1 MSATVLDG
9 LDPEQRLV
17 AEALTGPVVVLAGAG
32 TGKTRA
38 ITHRIAHAVQTG
50 THAPGNGLAVTFTNR
65 AAGEMR
71 QRLAALGVPSV
82 SVRTFH
88 AAALS
93 QLRYFWPTA
102 VGGQFPELVSSKAAM
117 VGQACRELGF
127 PSGRPLVRDLAAEI
141 EWAGSTMVSAG
152 DYATAA
158 AAVGRLPVGSGDSA
172 IDLPGIARVMSAYQ
186 DVKSQAGAID
196 FEDVLLLMVALIGD
210 RPDIAD
216 AIRSQYRWFTV
227 DEYQDIT
234 PAQDRL
240 LSGWLG
246 DRDDVCVVG
255 DASQTIYSFAGASPD
270 ALGEFARRWPN
281 ATEVRLDRCY
291 RCTPEI
297 VAVANAVIRGAP
309 AGGRGARGPGG
320 VSGVAGGWAG
330 AGGAADRG
338 SAVGG
343 SAAAV
348 AAGTGGMPVVS
359 RGVGAEGVGRPA
371 PGVSGVAGSATGAAP
386 GDRAPFAWSTPGT
399 AVWLR
404 SQRPPGVAPE
414 IVACAD
420 DSEEAAA
427 VAARINDLVASGYAH
442 RDIAILMRT
451 NAASEPIEVAFAEA
465 NIPYIMRGAERFFD
479 RPEVR
484 EAIVRMRG
492 HAVAG
497 GGRRKRGQGAG
508 KAVGGLAAGATSGDT
523 ASVLATMASGGRE
536 DDATSSPPPA
546 SAPTAAAAP
555 TAPARAPAAPAPMA
569 APAPTAAARTG
580 PATTAAA
587 SASAPAALAPT
598 AAAPT
603 APAAPTPT
611 AAGQGELDMAAS
623 IAASTRSPATK
634 RTPAPDP
641 TNGLVEQ
648 THAVLAGM
656 GWLSTGPASGGA
668 TRERWESLAAV
679 LALAEEVAASGR
691 STMAELVE
699 EFERRAQLSHAPT
712 ADGVTVTTLHSA
724 KGLEWPVVFIIGAS
738 EGNLPIVYADTD
750 ARIEEERRLFYVG
763 VTRAQDRL
771 VVTWALTRPGSGRQR
786 QASRFLAS
794 MRTRGGSGGEAT
806 SAGLVRQG
814 RSGAAREPSSR
825 KPPDRCRVCGA
836 GLVTGRERTL
846 GRCLKCPGAHDEQL
860 AATLREWRDE
870 VARSSGLPASIVLTD
885 ETLAAVEERRPS
897 SEADLRDIPGFRPDK
912 IADYGSQVLAIVAAA
927 GERAN
932 AAGDVSGGVGG
943 SEVVDVRAARP
954 TGGAS
959 SGSSAVAPGDVPDP

>member
-1 MSATVLDG
+1 MPAHVLDG

-50 THAPGNGLAVTFTNR
+50 THAAGNGLAVTFTNR

-71 QRLAALGVPSV
+71 QRLAGLGVPAV

-102 VGGQFPELVSSKAAM
+102 VGGQFPDLVSSKAAL
-117 VGQACRELGF
+117 VGQACREIGL
-127 PSGRPLVRDLAAEI
+127 PSSRPLVRDLATEI

-158 AAVGRLPVGSGDSA
+158 AAAGRLPVGSGDTL
-172 IDLPGIARVMSAYQ
+172 IELPGIARVISAYQ
-186 DVKSQAGAID
+186 DAKSQAGAID
-196 FEDVLLLMVALIGD
+196 FEDVLLAMIALIGD

-216 AIRSQYRWFTV
+216 AIRAQYRWFTV

-240 LSGWLG
+240 LSAWLG

-270 ALGEFARRWPN
+270 ALGQFARRWPN

-297 VAVANAVIRGAP
+297 VAVANSVIGGA
-309 AGGRGARGPGG
+309 AGGPRDRVDGSGRLGGEVGEGPAAGPGPGG
-320 VSGVAGGWAG
+320 GVA
-330 AGGAADRG
+330 
-338 SAVGG
+338 
-343 SAAAV
+343 
-348 AAGTGGMPVVS
+348 
-359 RGVGAEGVGRPA
+359 
-371 PGVSGVAGSATGAAP
+371 
-386 GDRAPFAWSTPGT
+386 T

-404 SQRPPGVAPE
+404 SQRPSGVAPE

-420 DSEEAAA
+420 DAEEAAT
-427 VAARINDLVASGYAH
+427 VAARVADLVSSGFSH

-465 NIPYIMRGAERFFD
+465 GIPYVMRGAERFFD

-484 EAIVRMRG
+484 EAVVRMRG

-497 GGRRKRGQGAG
+497 GGRRRGDPAKGVVGPRAGRVEQGGPELPGAVQAELTLPG
-508 KAVGGLAAGATSGDT
+508 PTGSRAVGAAQPA
-523 ASVLATMASGGRE
+523 
-536 DDATSSPPPA
+536 DAA
-546 SAPTAAAAP
+546 
-555 TAPARAPAAPAPMA
+555 
-569 APAPTAAARTG
+569 
-580 PATTAAA
+580 
-587 SASAPAALAPT
+587 
-598 AAAPT
+598 
-603 APAAPTPT
+603 
-611 AAGQGELDMAAS
+611 
-623 IAASTRSPATK
+623 
-634 RTPAPDP
+634 
-641 TNGLVEQ
+641 NGLVEQ

-724 KGLEWPVVFIIGAS
+724 KGLEWPVVFIVGAA
-738 EGNLPIVYADTD
+738 EGTLPIVYADTPE
-750 ARIEEERRLFYVG
+750 RIEEERRLFYVG

-771 VVTWALTRPGSGRQR
+771 VVTWAMTRPGSGRHR
-786 QASRFLAS
+786 QASRFLSS
-794 MRTRGGSGGEAT
+794 MRTRGAAPGEEGSA
-806 SAGLVRQG
+806 SGLVRRG
-814 RSGAAREPSSR
+814 RSAAAKEASGRR
-825 KPPDRCRVCGA
+825 PPGRCRVCGA

-846 GRCLKCPGAHDEQL
+846 GRCLKCPGATDEGL
-860 AATLREWRDE
+860 AARLREWRDAE
-870 VARSSGLPASIVLTD
+870 AHGRGLPASIVLTD
-885 ETLAAVEERRPS
+885 ETLAAVEERRP
-897 SEADLRDIPGFRPDK
+897 ATDDDLRDIPGFRPDK
-912 IADYGSQVLAIVAAA
+912 IAAYGDQVLAIVAGSGDPA
-927 GERAN
+927 G
-932 AAGDVSGGVGG
+932 
-943 SEVVDVRAARP
+943 ARP
-954 TGGAS
+954 TVESGQGGDVIDVRGAS
-959 SGSSAVAPGDVPDP
+959 DAHGDEPQAESAPPEDPAGA

>member
-1 MSATVLDG
+1 MRTMPAHVLDG

-50 THAPGNGLAVTFTNR
+50 THAAGNGLAVTFTNR

-71 QRLAALGVPSV
+71 QRLAGLGVQAV

-102 VGGQFPELVSSKAAM
+102 VGGQFPDLVSSKAGL
-117 VGQACRELGF
+117 VGQACREIGL
-127 PSGRPLVRDLAAEI
+127 PSGRPLVRDLATEI

-158 AAVGRLPVGSGDSA
+158 AAAGRMPVGSGDGV

-196 FEDVLLLMVALIGD
+196 FEDVLLAMVALIGD

-216 AIRSQYRWFTV
+216 VIRSQYRWFTV

-270 ALGEFARRWPN
+270 ALGQFSRRWPN

-297 VAVANAVIRGAP
+297 VAVANSVIRGAG
-309 AGGRGARGPGG
+309 AGS
-320 VSGVAGGWAG
+320 SGDPS
-330 AGGAADRG
+330 AGGAG
-338 SAVGG
+338 
-343 SAAAV
+343 
-348 AAGTGGMPVVS
+348 P
-359 RGVGAEGVGRPA
+359 GRP
-371 PGVSGVAGSATGAAP
+371 SGCARSVPPVWRPRSW
-386 GDRAPFAWSTPGT
+386 RAPTTPRR
-399 AVWLR
+399 LR
-404 SQRPPGVAPE
+404 RSPPASPTSWPPGSPTATSRSSCAPTPRRSRSRSRSPRPTSRTS
-414 IVACAD
+414 CAGPNG
-420 DSEEAAA
+420 SSTGPRSARRSCGCA
-427 VAARINDLVASGYAH
+427 VTLSPG
-442 RDIAILMRT
+442 
-451 NAASEPIEVAFAEA
+451 
-465 NIPYIMRGAERFFD
+465 
-479 RPEVR
+479 
-484 EAIVRMRG
+484 
-492 HAVAG
+492 AVAG
-497 GGRRKRGQGAG
+497 R
-508 KAVGGLAAGATSGDT
+508 
-523 ASVLATMASGGRE
+523 
-536 DDATSSPPPA
+536 
-546 SAPTAAAAP
+546 AAAARP
-555 TAPARAPAAPAPMA
+555 
-569 APAPTAAARTG
+569 
-580 PATTAAA
+580 
-587 SASAPAALAPT
+587 S
-598 AAAPT
+598 
-603 APAAPTPT
+603 
-611 AAGQGELDMAAS
+611 AS
-623 IAASTRSPATK
+623 IAADVDA
-634 RTPAPDP
+634 

-691 STMAELVE
+691 TTMSELVE

-724 KGLEWPVVFIIGAS
+724 KGLEWPVVFIVGAA
-738 EGNLPIVYADTD
+738 EGNLPIVYADTEE
-750 ARIEEERRLFYVG
+750 RIEEERRLFYVG

-771 VVTWALTRPGSGRQR
+771 VVTWSLTRPGSGRHR

-794 MRTRGGSGGEAT
+794 MRTR
-806 SAGLVRQG
+806 
-814 RSGAAREPSSR
+814 AR
-825 KPPDRCRVCGA
+825 
-836 GLVTGRERTL
+836 
-846 GRCLKCPGAHDEQL
+846 
-860 AATLREWRDE
+860 
-870 VARSSGLPASIVLTD
+870 
-885 ETLAAVEERRPS
+885 
-897 SEADLRDIPGFRPDK
+897 
-912 IADYGSQVLAIVAAA
+912 
-927 GERAN
+927 
-932 AAGDVSGGVGG
+932 
-943 SEVVDVRAARP
+943 
-954 TGGAS
+954 
-959 SGSSAVAPGDVPDP
+959 

>member
-1 MSATVLDG
+1 MRTMPAHVLEG

-71 QRLAALGVPSV
+71 QRLAQLGVPSV
-82 SVRTFH
+82 AVRTFH

-102 VGGQFPELVSSKAAM
+102 VGGQFPDLIASKAAL
-117 VGQACRELGF
+117 VGQACREIGL

-141 EWAGSTMVSAG
+141 EWAGSTMVSTG

-158 AAVGRLPVGSGDSA
+158 AAAGRTPVGSGDNV

-186 DVKSQAGAID
+186 DVKSQVGAID

-216 AIRSQYRWFTV
+216 AIRAQYRWFTV

-234 PAQDRL
+234 PVQDQL
-240 LSGWLG
+240 LSAWLG
-246 DRDDVCVVG
+246 ERDDVCVVG

-270 ALGEFARRWPN
+270 ALGQFARRWPN

-297 VAVANAVIRGAP
+297 VAAANAVI
-309 AGGRGARGPGG
+309 
-320 VSGVAGGWAG
+320 
-330 AGGAADRG
+330 
-338 SAVGG
+338 
-343 SAAAV
+343 
-348 AAGTGGMPVVS
+348 AGTGP
-359 RGVGAEGVGRPA
+359 E
-371 PGVSGVAGSATGAAP
+371 SG
-386 GDRAPFAWSTPGT
+386 PGT

-404 SQRPPGVAPE
+404 SQRPTGVAPE
-414 IVACAD
+414 VVACAD
-420 DSEEAAA
+420 DAEEAAS

-442 RDIAILMRT
+442 RDIAVLMRT

-465 NIPYIMRGAERFFD
+465 DIPYVMRGTERFFD

-497 GGRRKRGQGAG
+497 GGRRKSAAG
-508 KAVGGLAAGATSGDT
+508 KGGPGRATAASAVDRAGSGSASAVDRAGGTAASEGVA
-523 ASVLATMASGGRE
+523 V
-536 DDATSSPPPA
+536 SPDPPA
-546 SAPTAAAAP
+546 GVPDPIQIALEMPP
-555 TAPARAPAAPAPMA
+555 PAAPART
-569 APAPTAAARTG
+569 PTSAR
-580 PATTAAA
+580 ATTGD
-587 SASAPAALAPT
+587 T
-598 AAAPT
+598 
-603 APAAPTPT
+603 
-611 AAGQGELDMAAS
+611 G
-623 IAASTRSPATK
+623 
-634 RTPAPDP
+634 
-641 TNGLVEQ
+641 NGLVEQ
-648 THAVLAGM
+648 TRAVLAGM

-679 LALAEEVAASGR
+679 LALAEEVAASGAT
-691 STMAELVE
+691 TMGELVE

-712 ADGVTVTTLHSA
+712 ADGVTITTLHSA

-738 EGNLPIVYADTD
+738 EGNLPIVYAET
-750 ARIEEERRLFYVG
+750 AERIEEERRLFYVG

-771 VVTWALTRPGSGRQR
+771 VITWSLMRPGSGRQR

-794 MRTRGGSGGEAT
+794 MRTRRGMGEQAVA
-806 SAGLVRQG
+806 AGLVRQG
-814 RSGAAREPSSR
+814 RSGATKEHVRGRSLE
-825 KPPDRCRVCGA
+825 RCRVCGA

-846 GRCLKCPGAHDEQL
+846 GRCLRCPGAPDEQL
-860 AATLREWRDE
+860 AASLHQWREL
-870 VARSSGLPASIVLTD
+870 VAAEQGVPASIVLTD
-885 ETLAAVEERRPS
+885 EALVAVEERRPAT
-897 SEADLRDIPGFRPDK
+897 EADLRDIPGFRPDK
-912 IADYGSQVLAIVAAA
+912 ITSYGSRVLALVAEAGTPEAA
-927 GERAN
+927 EPGEAQPQ
-932 AAGDVSGGVGG
+932 AGLP
-943 SEVVDVRAARP
+943 E
-954 TGGAS
+954 
-959 SGSSAVAPGDVPDP
+959 PD

>member
-1 MSATVLDG
+1 MPAHVLDG

-50 THAPGNGLAVTFTNR
+50 THAAGNGLAVTFTNR

-71 QRLAALGVPSV
+71 QRLAGLGVPSV
-82 SVRTFH
+82 AVRTFH

-102 VGGQFPELVSSKAAM
+102 VGGQFPVLVSRKASL
-117 VGQACRELGF
+117 VGQACREIGL

-158 AAVGRLPVGSGDSA
+158 AAAGRLPVGSGDGV

-186 DVKSQAGAID
+186 DVKSEAGAID

-216 AIRSQYRWFTV
+216 IIRSQYRWFTV

-246 DRDDVCVVG
+246 ERDDVCVVG
-255 DASQTIYSFAGASPD
+255 DDSQTIYSFAGASPD
-270 ALGEFARRWPN
+270 ALGQFSRRWPN

-297 VAVANAVIRGAP
+297 VAVANSVIRGTP
-309 AGGRGARGPGG
+309 AVGRGGLGGGGATAGIGPGG
-320 VSGVAGGWAG
+320 LGGAG
-330 AGGAADRG
+330 ASG
-338 SAVGG
+338 SA
-343 SAAAV
+343 
-348 AAGTGGMPVVS
+348 
-359 RGVGAEGVGRPA
+359 GVGTDLGDGPA
-371 PGVSGVAGSATGAAP
+371 TTHSSGS
-386 GDRAPFAWSTPGT
+386 GT

-404 SQRPPGVAPE
+404 SQRPAGVAPE
-414 IVACAD
+414 IVQCAD
-420 DSEEAAA
+420 DAEEAAA
-427 VAARINDLVASGYAH
+427 VATRVADLVASGFAH

-451 NAASEPIEVAFAEA
+451 NAASEPFEVAFAEA

-497 GGRRKRGQGAG
+497 GGRRKGSA
-508 KAVGGLAAGATSGDT
+508 AAAAGAAPIASGSAAEAASSTSSGDFT
-523 ASVLATMASGGRE
+523 RS
-536 DDATSSPPPA
+536 A
-546 SAPTAAAAP
+546 SAT
-555 TAPARAPAAPAPMA
+555 PAALSTPLQVQAELEVA
-569 APAPTAAARTG
+569 GPAPTTRRAANGDA
-580 PATTAAA
+580 
-587 SASAPAALAPT
+587 
-598 AAAPT
+598 
-603 APAAPTPT
+603 
-611 AAGQGELDMAAS
+611 
-623 IAASTRSPATK
+623 
-634 RTPAPDP
+634 

-656 GWLSTGPASGGA
+656 GWLSSGPASGGA

-691 STMAELVE
+691 STMSELVE

-724 KGLEWPVVFIIGAS
+724 KGLEWPVVFIVGAA
-738 EGNLPIVYADTD
+738 EGNLPIVYADTEE
-750 ARIEEERRLFYVG
+750 RIEEERRLFYVG

-771 VVTWALTRPGSGRQR
+771 VVTWSLTRPGSGRHR

-794 MRTRGGSGGEAT
+794 MRTRGATGGGAT

-814 RSGAAREPSSR
+814 RSAASSEPSGR
-825 KPPDRCRVCGA
+825 RPPERCRVCGA

-846 GRCLKCPGAHDEQL
+846 GRCLKCPGTPDESL
-860 AATLREWRDE
+860 ATSLREWRDAE
-870 VARSSGLPASIVLTD
+870 AQARGLPASIVLTD
-885 ETLAAVEERRPS
+885 ETLAALEERRPAT
-897 SEADLRDIPGFRPDK
+897 EADLRDIPGFRPDK
-912 IADYGSQVLAIVAAA
+912 IASYGSQVLAMVAAA
-927 GERAN
+927 
-932 AAGDVSGGVGG
+932 SGP
-943 SEVVDVRAARP
+943 EVD
-954 TGGAS
+954 
-959 SGSSAVAPGDVPDP
+959 

>member
-1 MSATVLDG
+1 MSAHVLDG

-38 ITHRIAHAVQTG
+38 ITHRIAHAVQSG
-50 THAPGNGLAVTFTNR
+50 THAAGNGLAVTFTNR

-71 QRLAALGVPSV
+71 QRLAGLGVQAV

-102 VGGQFPELVSSKAAM
+102 VGGQFPDLVSSKAAL
-117 VGQACRELGF
+117 VGQACREIGL

-158 AAVGRLPVGSGDSA
+158 AAAGRMPVGSGDGV

-216 AIRSQYRWFTV
+216 VIRSQYRWFTV

-270 ALGEFARRWPN
+270 ALGEFSRRWPN

-297 VAVANAVIRGAP
+297 VAVANSVIRSGA
-309 AGGRGARGPGG
+309 AGGRG
-320 VSGVAGGWAG
+320 G
-330 AGGAADRG
+330 A
-338 SAVGG
+338 AVGG
-343 SAAAV
+343 SGGGSG
-348 AAGTGGMPVVS
+348 AAGPG
-359 RGVGAEGVGRPA
+359 RDGAPLRRCRRRVT
-371 PGVSGVAGSATGAAP
+371 VDAGP
-386 GDRAPFAWSTPGT
+386 GDAVGTGRRAARRRARGRRAQPSGCDRSAPP
-399 AVWLR
+399 VWHPR
-404 SQRPPGVAPE
+404 SCSAPTTSRRPPPWPP
-414 IVACAD
+414 
-420 DSEEAAA
+420 
-427 VAARINDLVASGYAH
+427 AS
-442 RDIAILMRT
+442 
-451 NAASEPIEVAFAEA
+451 P
-465 NIPYIMRGAERFFD
+465 
-479 RPEVR
+479 
-484 EAIVRMRG
+484 
-492 HAVAG
+492 
-497 GGRRKRGQGAG
+497 
-508 KAVGGLAAGATSGDT
+508 
-523 ASVLATMASGGRE
+523 
-536 DDATSSPPPA
+536 TSSPLVSRTA
-546 SAPTAAAAP
+546 TSRSSCAPTQPRNRSRSRSRRPTSPTSCAEPNGSSTVPRSVRRSCACAATP
-555 TAPARAPAAPAPMA
+555 SPAVG
-569 APAPTAAARTG
+569 AARRG
-580 PATTAAA
+580 A
-587 SASAPAALAPT
+587 SASGQVVGPDRRGIGRCALRPSPGSGRTRGGESRHPPAKRAVAT
-598 AAAPT
+598 
-603 APAAPTPT
+603 
-611 AAGQGELDMAAS
+611 DAS
-623 IAASTRSPATK
+623 
-634 RTPAPDP
+634 
-641 TNGLVEQ
+641 NGLVEQ

-691 STMAELVE
+691 STMSELVE

-724 KGLEWPVVFIIGAS
+724 KGLEWPVVFIIGAA
-738 EGNLPIVYADTD
+738 EGNLPIVYADTE

-771 VVTWALTRPGSGRQR
+771 VITWSLTRPGSGRHR
-786 QASRFLAS
+786 QASRFLAA
-794 MRTRGGSGGEAT
+794 MRTRGATGGGTA

-814 RSGAAREPSSR
+814 RSAAAQESSGQ
-825 KPPDRCRVCGA
+825 KPPERCRVCGA

-846 GRCLKCPGAHDEQL
+846 GRCLKCPGTSDEHL
-860 AATLREWRDE
+860 ATRLREWRDAE
-870 VARSSGLPASIVLTD
+870 ALRRGLPASIVLTD
-885 ETLAAVEERRPS
+885 ETLGAVEERRPAT
-897 SEADLRDIPGFRPDK
+897 EQDLRDIPGFRPDK
-912 IADYGSQVLAIVAAA
+912 IASYGGQVLAIVAEAGSGHPEVPTTAA
-927 GERAN
+927 EA
-932 AAGDVSGGVGG
+932 AAGD
-943 SEVVDVRAARP
+943 SEILDLRAIPGPGADVLDAPTAARRSR
-954 TGGAS
+954 GGLSHPGRRHQRPDRHAVEQSVRSPNRGADEAPVAGPSVRPS
-959 SGSSAVAPGDVPDP
+959 SGQSSYG

>member
-1 MSATVLDG
+1 
-9 LDPEQRLV
+9 
-17 AEALTGPVVVLAGAG
+17 
-32 TGKTRA
+32 
-38 ITHRIAHAVQTG
+38 
-50 THAPGNGLAVTFTNR
+50 
-65 AAGEMR
+65 
-71 QRLAALGVPSV
+71 
-82 SVRTFH
+82 
-88 AAALS
+88 
-93 QLRYFWPTA
+93 
-102 VGGQFPELVSSKAAM
+102 M

-158 AAVGRLPVGSGDSA
+158 AAAGRMPVGSGDSA

-309 AGGRGARGPGG
+309 AGGRGRGSALVAPAARWAGGSAGGGSAGGSAGGGLGDGPGG
-320 VSGVAGGWAG
+320 PVA
-330 AGGAADRG
+330 R
-338 SAVGG
+338 
-343 SAAAV
+343 
-348 AAGTGGMPVVS
+348 AGTG
-359 RGVGAEGVGRPA
+359 
-371 PGVSGVAGSATGAAP
+371 
-386 GDRAPFAWSTPGT
+386 PGT

-404 SQRPPGVAPE
+404 SQRPSGVAPE

-427 VAARINDLVASGYAH
+427 VAARINDLVASGYAY

-497 GGRRKRGQGAG
+497 GGRRKRGPGAG
-508 KAVGGLAAGATSGDT
+508 RAAGELAAGVTSGDS
-523 ASVLATMASGGRE
+523 ASVWR
-536 DDATSSPPPA
+536 PA
-546 SAPTAAAAP
+546 SARGRCDQFASPGP
-555 TAPARAPAAPAPMA
+555 EPRPRQP
-569 APAPTAAARTG
+569 RTR
-580 PATTAAA
+580 
-587 SASAPAALAPT
+587 
-598 AAAPT
+598 
-603 APAAPTPT
+603 PT
-611 AAGQGELDMAAS
+611 AAGQGELDVAAS
-623 IAASTRSPATK
+623 IPASARTHAST

-825 KPPDRCRVCGA
+825 RPPDRCRVCGA

-870 VARSSGLPASIVLTD
+870 VARSSGLPTSIVLTD

-912 IADYGSQVLAIVAAA
+912 IANYGSQVLAIVAAA

-943 SEVVDVRAARP
+943 SEIVDVRAARP
-954 TGGAS
+954 TGGDLIGVRCRCARRRPRPLRS
-959 SGSSAVAPGDVPDP
+959 GAGSGTRAERDSGSGLGPRVGSGSGSDRGSGSGLGTAVVPDRASGRS

>member
-1 MSATVLDG
+1 MRTMPAPVLDG

-50 THAPGNGLAVTFTNR
+50 THAAGNGLAVTFTNR

-71 QRLAALGVPSV
+71 LRLAELGVPSV

-102 VGGQFPELVSSKAAM
+102 VGGQFPNLVSSKAAL
-117 VGQACRELGF
+117 VGQACRELGL

-158 AAVGRLPVGSGDSA
+158 AAAGRLPVGSGDSA

-216 AIRSQYRWFTV
+216 AIRAQYRWFTV

-246 DRDDVCVVG
+246 ERDDVCVVG
-255 DASQTIYSFAGASPD
+255 DASQTIYTFAGASPD
-270 ALGEFARRWPN
+270 ALGQFARRWPN

-297 VAVANAVIRGAP
+297 VAVANSVIRAP
-309 AGGRGARGPGG
+309 STSDE
-320 VSGVAGGWAG
+320 SGLP
-330 AGGAADRG
+330 
-338 SAVGG
+338 S
-343 SAAAV
+343 
-348 AAGTGGMPVVS
+348 
-359 RGVGAEGVGRPA
+359 
-371 PGVSGVAGSATGAAP
+371 
-386 GDRAPFAWSTPGT
+386 GT

-404 SQRPPGVAPE
+404 SQRPSGTAPE

-420 DSEEAAA
+420 DSEEAAT
-427 VAARINDLVASGYAH
+427 VATRIAELVASGYAH
-442 RDIAILMRT
+442 RDIAVLMRT
-451 NAASEPIEVAFAEA
+451 NAASEPIEAAFAEA
-465 NIPYIMRGAERFFD
+465 TIPYVMRGAERFFD

-497 GGRRKRGQGAG
+497 GGRRKRAAATSTTAKATATAGSATPVASAGDVSDAGGAG
-508 KAVGGLAAGATSGDT
+508 APPSSHDGSTASGSGRDLAAGQSP
-523 ASVLATMASGGRE
+523 
-536 DDATSSPPPA
+536 SSRGP
-546 SAPTAAAAP
+546 S
-555 TAPARAPAAPAPMA
+555 AAPADI
-569 APAPTAAARTG
+569 PTH
-580 PATTAAA
+580 
-587 SASAPAALAPT
+587 
-598 AAAPT
+598 
-603 APAAPTPT
+603 
-611 AAGQGELDMAAS
+611 AGQGELDVSTPSAAPPQAPRRAG
-623 IAASTRSPATK
+623 AAGATDS
-634 RTPAPDP
+634 A
-641 TNGLVEQ
+641 NGLVEQ

-724 KGLEWPVVFIIGAS
+724 KGLEWPVVFIVGAS
-738 EGNLPIVYADTD
+738 EGTLPIVYADTD

-763 VTRAQDRL
+763 VTRAKDRL
-771 VVTWALTRPGSGRQR
+771 VVTWALTRPGSGRHR

-794 MRTRGGSGGEAT
+794 MRTRGASGGGQT

-814 RSGAAREPSSR
+814 RSSAAAEPSGR
-825 KPPDRCRVCGA
+825 KPPQRCRVCGA

-846 GRCLKCPGAHDEQL
+846 GRCLRCPSTRDEHL
-860 AATLREWRDE
+860 ATSLRTWRDE

-885 ETLAAVEERRPS
+885 EALAAVEERRPAT
-897 SEADLRDIPGFRPDK
+897 EADLRDIPGFRPDK
-912 IADYGSQVLAIVAAA
+912 IASYGQQVLTIVAESAA
-927 GERAN
+927 PEVAREGLVPTSANPVPERLMAD
-932 AAGDVSGGVGG
+932 AVVFEPEPTQESTGPQPTAECAGPESGLPE
-943 SEVVDVRAARP
+943 SR
-954 TGGAS
+954 
-959 SGSSAVAPGDVPDP
+959 

>member
-1 MSATVLDG
+1 MRTMPAHVLDG

-50 THAPGNGLAVTFTNR
+50 THAAGNGLAVTFTNR

-71 QRLAALGVPSV
+71 QRLAGLGVQAV

-102 VGGQFPELVSSKAAM
+102 VGGQFPDLVSSKAGL
-117 VGQACRELGF
+117 VGQACREIGL
-127 PSGRPLVRDLAAEI
+127 PSGRALVRDLATEI

-158 AAVGRLPVGSGDSA
+158 AAAGRMPVGSGDGV

-186 DVKSQAGAID
+186 DAKSAAGAID
-196 FEDVLLLMVALIGD
+196 FEDVLLAMVALIGD

-216 AIRSQYRWFTV
+216 VIRSQYRWFTV

-246 DRDDVCVVG
+246 ERDDVCVVG

-270 ALGEFARRWPN
+270 ALGQFSRRWPN

-309 AGGRGARGPGG
+309 AG
-320 VSGVAGGWAG
+320 
-330 AGGAADRG
+330 
-338 SAVGG
+338 
-343 SAAAV
+343 
-348 AAGTGGMPVVS
+348 TG
-359 RGVGAEGVGRPA
+359 A
-371 PGVSGVAGSATGAAP
+371 PGA
-386 GDRAPFAWSTPGT
+386 

-404 SQRPPGVAPE
+404 SQRAAGVAPE

-420 DSEEAAA
+420 DSEEAAT
-427 VAARINDLVASGYAH
+427 VAARITDLVASGLAH

-497 GGRRKRGQGAG
+497 GGPRKKGPAKAAQSDGAG
-508 KAVGGLAAGATSGDT
+508 GA
-523 ASVLATMASGGRE
+523 ASG
-536 DDATSSPPPA
+536 A
-546 SAPTAAAAP
+546 
-555 TAPARAPAAPAPMA
+555 APARSEAAPSPFQ
-569 APAPTAAARTG
+569 G
-580 PATTAAA
+580 ELEE
-587 SASAPAALAPT
+587 SGSAPAT
-598 AAAPT
+598 R
-603 APAAPTPT
+603 PAVTGDA
-611 AAGQGELDMAAS
+611 
-623 IAASTRSPATK
+623 
-634 RTPAPDP
+634 

-691 STMAELVE
+691 TTMSELVG

-724 KGLEWPVVFIIGAS
+724 KGLEWPVVFIVGAA
-738 EGNLPIVYADTD
+738 EGNLPIVYADTEE
-750 ARIEEERRLFYVG
+750 RIEEERRLFYVG

-771 VVTWALTRPGSGRQR
+771 VVTWSLTRPGSGRHR

-794 MRTRGGSGGEAT
+794 MRTRGASGGGAT

-814 RSGAAREPSSR
+814 RSAASNQPSGR
-825 KPPDRCRVCGA
+825 QPPERCRVCGA

-846 GRCLKCPGAHDEQL
+846 GRCLKCPGTPDERL
-860 AATLREWRDE
+860 ATSLRQWRE
-870 VARSSGLPASIVLTD
+870 TVARERGLPASIVLTD
-885 ETLAAVEERRPS
+885 ETLMAIEERRPAT
-897 SEADLRDIPGFRPDK
+897 EADLRDIPGFRPDK
-912 IADYGSQVLAIVAAA
+912 IASYGHQVLAIVAAA
-927 GERAN
+927 GDPP
-932 AAGDVSGGVGG
+932 AGEPVIDGAGGGD
-943 SEVVDVRAARP
+943 EIVDVRARGDA
-954 TGGAS
+954 GADPRD
-959 SGSSAVAPGDVPDP
+959 VRAPRGDAGADPRDVRAPRGDAAEP

>member
-1 MSATVLDG
+1 MPAHVLDG

-38 ITHRIAHAVQTG
+38 ITHRIAHAVHTG
-50 THAPGNGLAVTFTNR
+50 THAAGNGLAVTFTNR

-71 QRLAALGVPSV
+71 QRLGGLGVQAVP
-82 SVRTFH
+82 VRTFH

-102 VGGQFPELVSSKAAM
+102 VGGQFPDLVSSKAAM
-117 VGQACRELGF
+117 VGQACREIGL

-158 AAVGRLPVGSGDSA
+158 AAAGRMPVGSGEGA

-216 AIRSQYRWFTV
+216 VIRSQYRWFTV

-270 ALGEFARRWPN
+270 ALGQFARRWPN

-297 VAVANAVIRGAP
+297 VAVANSVIRSA
-309 AGGRGARGPGG
+309 
-320 VSGVAGGWAG
+320 
-330 AGGAADRG
+330 
-338 SAVGG
+338 AVGG
-343 SAAAV
+343 PGVAAAV
-348 AAGTGGMPVVS
+348 GRPAVGAAVGT
-359 RGVGAEGVGRPA
+359 AEGVGPA
-371 PGVSGVAGSATGAAP
+371 QGRG
-386 GDRAPFAWSTPGT
+386 PGT

-404 SQRPPGVAPE
+404 SQRASGVAPE
-414 IVACAD
+414 IVQCAD
-420 DSEEAAA
+420 DVEEAAS
-427 VAARINDLVASGYAH
+427 VAARITDLVASGLTH

-451 NAASEPIEVAFAEA
+451 NAASEPIEVALAEA
-465 NIPYIMRGAERFFD
+465 NIPYVLRGAERFFD

-497 GGRRKRGQGAG
+497 GGRREKGPAKG
-508 KAVGGLAAGATSGDT
+508 TST
-523 ASVLATMASGGRE
+523 PS
-536 DDATSSPPPA
+536 TSSPAPPA
-546 SAPTAAAAP
+546 PAAPQSGQAELDVAGSAPTA
-555 TAPARAPAAPAPMA
+555 RS
-569 APAPTAAARTG
+569 
-580 PATTAAA
+580 TTADAA
-587 SASAPAALAPT
+587 
-598 AAAPT
+598 
-603 APAAPTPT
+603 
-611 AAGQGELDMAAS
+611 
-623 IAASTRSPATK
+623 
-634 RTPAPDP
+634 
-641 TNGLVEQ
+641 NGLVEQ

-679 LALAEEVAASGR
+679 LALAEEVSASGR
-691 STMAELVE
+691 STMSELVE

-724 KGLEWPVVFIIGAS
+724 KGLEWPVVFIIGAA
-738 EGNLPIVYADTD
+738 EGNLPIVYADTQ

-763 VTRAQDRL
+763 VTRARDRL
-771 VVTWALTRPGSGRQR
+771 VVTWSLTRPGSLRHR

-794 MRTRGGSGGEAT
+794 MRTRGATGGESAA
-806 SAGLVRQG
+806 AGLVRQG
-814 RSGAAREPSSR
+814 RSAAARDWSGQQ
-825 KPPDRCRVCGA
+825 PPERCRVCGA

-846 GRCLKCPGAHDEQL
+846 GRCLKCPGTRDERL
-860 AATLREWRDE
+860 ATSLRDWRDAE
-870 VARSSGLPASIVLTD
+870 AQGRGLPASIVLTD
-885 ETLAAVEERRPS
+885 ETLAAVEERRPATES
-897 SEADLRDIPGFRPDK
+897 DLRDIPGFRPDK
-912 IADYGSQVLAIVAAA
+912 IASYGSQVLALVASFGDPA
-927 GERAN
+927 GAHPTEETG
-932 AAGDVSGGVGG
+932 GD
-943 SEVVDVRAARP
+943 EEIIDVRAMAGAESEAREAVSAP
-954 TGGAS
+954 PDDP
-959 SGSSAVAPGDVPDP
+959 GSV

>member
-1 MSATVLDG
+1 M
-9 LDPEQRLV
+9 
-17 AEALTGPVVVLAGAG
+17 
-32 TGKTRA
+32 
-38 ITHRIAHAVQTG
+38 
-50 THAPGNGLAVTFTNR
+50 
-65 AAGEMR
+65 
-71 QRLAALGVPSV
+71 
-82 SVRTFH
+82 
-88 AAALS
+88 
-93 QLRYFWPTA
+93 
-102 VGGQFPELVSSKAAM
+102 
-117 VGQACRELGF
+117 
-127 PSGRPLVRDLAAEI
+127 
-141 EWAGSTMVSAG
+141 
-152 DYATAA
+152 
-158 AAVGRLPVGSGDSA
+158 
-172 IDLPGIARVMSAYQ
+172 
-186 DVKSQAGAID
+186 
-196 FEDVLLLMVALIGD
+196 
-210 RPDIAD
+210 
-216 AIRSQYRWFTV
+216 
-227 DEYQDIT
+227 
-234 PAQDRL
+234 
-240 LSGWLG
+240 
-246 DRDDVCVVG
+246 
-255 DASQTIYSFAGASPD
+255 
-270 ALGEFARRWPN
+270 
-281 ATEVRLDRCY
+281 
-291 RCTPEI
+291 
-297 VAVANAVIRGAP
+297 
-309 AGGRGARGPGG
+309 
-320 VSGVAGGWAG
+320 
-330 AGGAADRG
+330 
-338 SAVGG
+338 
-343 SAAAV
+343 
-348 AAGTGGMPVVS
+348 
-359 RGVGAEGVGRPA
+359 
-371 PGVSGVAGSATGAAP
+371 
-386 GDRAPFAWSTPGT
+386 
-399 AVWLR
+399 R
-404 SQRPPGVAPE
+404 SQRPSGVAPE

-427 VAARINDLVASGYAH
+427 VAARINDLVASGYAY

-497 GGRRKRGQGAG
+497 GGRRKRGAGAG
-508 KAVGGLAAGATSGDT
+508 SAAGELAAGPTRAIRR
-523 ASVLATMASGGRE
+523 ASRRPWPPARRL
-536 DDATSSPPPA
+536 DDATSPPSPAGAPA
-546 SAPTAAAAP
+546 PVAPAPSAAARTAPAP
-555 TAPARAPAAPAPMA
+555 TAPA
-569 APAPTAAARTG
+569 
-580 PATTAAA
+580 
-587 SASAPAALAPT
+587 
-598 AAAPT
+598 PT
-603 APAAPTPT
+603 APTRT
-611 AAGQGELDMAAS
+611 AARQGELDVAA
-623 IAASTRSPATK
+623 AMPASARAHASA

-912 IADYGSQVLAIVAAA
+912 IANYGSQVLAIVAAA

-932 AAGDVSGGVGG
+932 SAGDVSGGVGG

-959 SGSSAVAPGDVPDP
+959 SGSSAVAPGDVPDL

>member
-1 MSATVLDG
+1 MPAHVLDG

-38 ITHRIAHAVQTG
+38 ITHRIAHAVHTG
-50 THAPGNGLAVTFTNR
+50 THAAGNGLAVTFTNR

-71 QRLAALGVPSV
+71 QRLGGLGVQAVP
-82 SVRTFH
+82 VRTFH

-102 VGGQFPELVSSKAAM
+102 VGGQFPDLVSSKAAM
-117 VGQACRELGF
+117 VGQACREIGL

-158 AAVGRLPVGSGDSA
+158 AAAGRVPVGSGEGA

-216 AIRSQYRWFTV
+216 VIRSQYRWFTV

-270 ALGEFARRWPN
+270 ALGQFARRWPN

-297 VAVANAVIRGAP
+297 VAVANSVIRSAAVGGPGEVGESGRDVRGGRARVGAAPRTGVRP
-309 AGGRGARGPGG
+309 AGGAGPAGRARGPPSGCG
-320 VSGVAGGWAG
+320 PSAPPAWLPRSCSAPMTSRRPRRSPPVSPTSSPAGSPIGTSPSSCG
-330 AGGAADRG
+330 RTPPRNRSRSRSPRRTSRTSCAARNG
-338 SAVGG
+338 SSTGPRSARRSCACAVTPSPAVGAVRRAG
-343 SAAAV
+343 RRARPPPPLLACPPCPRRACSPGPAAPQS
-348 AAGTGGMPVVS
+348 GQ
-359 RGVGAEGVGRPA
+359 AELD
-371 PGVSGVAGSATGAAP
+371 VAGSA
-386 GDRAPFAWSTPGT
+386 
-399 AVWLR
+399 
-404 SQRPPGVAPE
+404 
-414 IVACAD
+414 
-420 DSEEAAA
+420 
-427 VAARINDLVASGYAH
+427 
-442 RDIAILMRT
+442 
-451 NAASEPIEVAFAEA
+451 
-465 NIPYIMRGAERFFD
+465 
-479 RPEVR
+479 
-484 EAIVRMRG
+484 
-492 HAVAG
+492 
-497 GGRRKRGQGAG
+497 
-508 KAVGGLAAGATSGDT
+508 
-523 ASVLATMASGGRE
+523 
-536 DDATSSPPPA
+536 
-546 SAPTAAAAP
+546 PTA
-555 TAPARAPAAPAPMA
+555 RS
-569 APAPTAAARTG
+569 
-580 PATTAAA
+580 TTADAA
-587 SASAPAALAPT
+587 
-598 AAAPT
+598 
-603 APAAPTPT
+603 
-611 AAGQGELDMAAS
+611 
-623 IAASTRSPATK
+623 
-634 RTPAPDP
+634 
-641 TNGLVEQ
+641 NGLVEQ

-679 LALAEEVAASGR
+679 LALAEEVSASGR
-691 STMAELVE
+691 STMSELVE

-724 KGLEWPVVFIIGAS
+724 KGLEWPVVFIIGAA
-738 EGNLPIVYADTD
+738 EGNLPIVYADTE

-771 VVTWALTRPGSGRQR
+771 VVTWSLTRPGSLRHR

-794 MRTRGGSGGEAT
+794 MRPRGATGGESAA
-806 SAGLVRQG
+806 AGLVRQG
-814 RSGAAREPSSR
+814 RSAAARDWSGQ
-825 KPPDRCRVCGA
+825 KPPERCRVCGA

-846 GRCLKCPGAHDEQL
+846 GRCLRCPGTRDERL
-860 AATLREWRDE
+860 ATSLRDWRDAE
-870 VARSSGLPASIVLTD
+870 AQGRGLPASIVLTD
-885 ETLAAVEERRPS
+885 ETLAAVEERRPAT
-897 SEADLRDIPGFRPDK
+897 EADLRDIPGFRSDK
-912 IADYGSQVLAIVAAA
+912 IASYGSQVLALVASSGDPADQHPA
-927 GERAN
+927 EEISGE
-932 AAGDVSGGVGG
+932 
-943 SEVVDVRAARP
+943 EEIIDVRAMAGAEPEAREAVSAP
-954 TGGAS
+954 PDDP
-959 SGSSAVAPGDVPDP
+959 GSV